1 MINVIASLSVREGQT
16 DAFERAVAEA
26 RPGMLADP
34 GCLRYDL
41 QRSTRVATDY
51 VLLEAYDSDEAIRRH
66 RELRAY
72 RDLGEAVSDLLAAA
86 PVVSALEPVGDQ
98 CDPT

>member
-1 MINVIASLSVREGQT
+1 MINVIASLAVREGQT
-16 DAFERAVAEA
+16 AAFESAVAAA

-41 QRSTRVATDY
+41 QRATRGETDY
-51 VLLEAYDSDEAIRRH
+51 VLLEAYDSGEAIRRH
-66 RELRAY
+66 RELQAY
-72 RDLGEAVSDLLAAA
+72 RDLGEAVSGLLSAE
-86 PVVSALEPVGDQ
+86 PVVTVLEPVGDQ